1 MQLVALL
8 LVLSG
13 LVSTLH
19 CHADATELTVTFF
32 DIGQGDSTLI
42 VSPTGKR
49 VLIDGGPP
57 EAGER
62 LVAYLAARHIDSI
75 DLVVLSHPHAD
86 HLGGLKRVIGA
97 VPIKMFIDAAY
108 PSNSPGY
115 VGLMNALSARG
126 VAVKQATAGRQI
138 DLGGGAMLKLLGPPT
153 PWLAHTR
160 SDINAN
166 SVVARLTWQSR
177 TALFTGDSEPETERW
192 LLEPKNNGGDTIQLR
207 AELLKVAHH
216 GGKYSSTAAFLQAVA
231 PRIAVISVGT
241 GNDYGHPTP
250 EALARLAQVGARVLR
265 TDLSGEVTVRSR
277 NGQPWAVQTSRS
289 GAPVAQES
297 GGRTAPNTPVGP
309 SVPDVPVATPSPV
322 GAAVGSVS
330 YVASSRSQVFHRSD
344 CGGGLRIAPA
354 NLLRFATRE
363 AALASGRRPAEDC
376 DP

>member
-1 MQLVALL
+1 M
-8 LVLSG
+8 
-13 LVSTLH
+13 
-19 CHADATELTVTFF
+19 TFF

-62 LVAYLAARHIDSI
+62 LVGYLAARRIGSI
-75 DLVVLSHPHAD
+75 DLVILTHPHAD
-86 HLGGLKRVIGA
+86 HLGGLKRVVGA
-97 VPIKMFIDAAY
+97 VPIKLFIDAAY

-115 VGLMNALSARG
+115 TGLLNALAARG
-126 VAVKQATAGRQI
+126 VAVKQAAAGRQI
-138 DLGGGAMLKLLGPPT
+138 DLGGGALLTFLGPPT

-192 LLEPKNNGGDTIQLR
+192 LLSERGAGALR

-216 GGKYSSTAAFLQAVA
+216 GGRFSSTAAFLQAVA
-231 PRIAVISVGT
+231 PRIAVISVGA

-250 EALARLAQVGARVLR
+250 EALTRLAAIGARVLR

-277 NGQPWAVQTSRS
+277 DGQPWTVQPARS
-289 GAPVAQES
+289 GSSAQVAQGA
-297 GGRTAPNTPVGP
+297 GGGDGEPSLPAGP
-309 SVPDVPVATPSPV
+309 SAATPP
-322 GAAVGSVS
+322 AATPAPTGTAAGSVY
-330 YVASSRSQVFHRSD
+330 YVASTRSQVFHRSD

>member
-1 MQLVALL
+1 MLL
-8 LVLSG
+8 LSG
-13 LVSTLH
+13 LVNSLS
-19 CHADATELTVTFF
+19 CRAGASELAVTFF

-62 LVAYLAARHIDSI
+62 LVGYLAARRISSI
-75 DLVVLSHPHAD
+75 DLVILTHPHAD
-86 HLGGLKRVIGA
+86 HLGGLKRVVGA

-115 VGLMNALSARG
+115 TGLLNALSMRG
-126 VAVKQATAGRQI
+126 VVVKQATAGRQM
-138 DLGGGAMLKLLGPPT
+138 DLGGGALLTFLGPPT
-153 PWLAHTR
+153 PWLTHTR

-166 SVVARLTWQSR
+166 SVVARLTWQNR

-192 LLEPKNNGGDTIQLR
+192 LLAQKDRGAGVLR

-216 GGKYSSTAAFLQAVA
+216 GGRFSSTTAFLQAVA

-250 EALARLAQVGARVLR
+250 EALARLTEVGARVLR

-277 NGQPWAVQTSRS
+277 DGQPWTVQPARS
-289 GAPVAQES
+289 GSSPQVAHGAGEGDGERSSPAGPTAAAPPA
-297 GGRTAPNTPVGP
+297 
-309 SVPDVPVATPSPV
+309 ATPASA
-322 GAAVGSVS
+322 GTAAGSVY
-330 YVASSRSQVFHRSD
+330 YVASTRSQVFHRSD